1 MKSDENMNLE
11 TQTKLF
17 GMSEAMKQGMNLG
30 LELGEKAA
38 GEKGTVGTASF
49 RMPEDKKKNLKETL
63 LLYAVTDRRWTVEK
77 TLLQQVEE
85 AILGGATFIQ
95 LREKDLGESAF
106 EKEAVEIQELCRK
119 YAVPFVVNDNVEI
132 AKRMGADGVHVGQSD
147 MEAGDVRAML
157 GPDAI
162 LGVSAS
168 TVEQAILAEKRITH
182 PAAHQEGAAA
192 GFTDFACDRKQAL
205 GQVRFKRIAR
215 KSRYSRHYL
224 SASTDL

>member
-132 AKRMGADGVHVGQSD
+132 AKGRRRCACRSERYGSGRCSC
-147 MEAGDVRAML
+147 DVRTGCDPGRIGFDCRAGNPCREARCGL
-157 GPDAI
+157 SRCRCGIPDR
-162 LGVSAS
+162 LEGRCS
-168 TVEQAILAEKRITH
+168 R
-182 PAAHQEGAAA
+182 GAA
-192 GFTDFACDRKQAL
+192 
-205 GQVRFKRIAR
+205 
-215 KSRYSRHYL
+215 
-224 SASTDL
+224 